1 MYKAMIL
8 VLIRIEKIRAKTPP
22 SFLGI
27 DRRTEYVNKKYHSC
41 LIWSSVLRAFA
52 GVYLSGSPN
61 KSGENR
67 ANIINIRTS
76 NKAPK
81 IALTV

>member
-1 MYKAMIL
+1 MYEAMIL
-8 VLIRIEKIRAKTPP
+8 VLIRIEKIWAKTLP
-22 SFLGI
+22 SFLGLN
-27 DRRTEYVNKKYHSC
+27 RRIEYVDKKYHLC
-41 LIWSSVLRAFA
+41 LIWGGVLRGVA
-52 GVYLSGSPN
+52 GVWLSGSPN

-81 IALTV
+81 RALIV